1 MLYPPLLRL
10 LLVVMILSTLSDIV
24 LNLALLPVLLL
35 ILLHVLH
42 LHCPPVQPPI
52 SAGIIANTVIRLN
65 IAELCAH
72 GIRETN

>member
-10 LLVVMILSTLSDIV
+10 LLVVMILSTLSDNV

-35 ILLHVLH
+35 VLLHVLH
-42 LHCPPVQPPI
+42 ILRPLVQPPI
-52 SAGIIANTVIRLN
+52 SAGIFTNTVIKLN